1 MIIWEHNN
9 IKVQGAS
16 RAMETK
22 LSLWPVSLPA
32 FIAYTIIGVER
43 FIEVYKI
50 LNHGMVHTHGQYRTS
65 TDDSEGI
72 RYTTQ
77 LLSLLYAPLST
88 HRLSYRYIGPTTLTS
103 VWNPWSRKSICR
115 SESLFVDRTVLC
127 TYMYVRSW
135 ASFERRHGLTCKP
148 CDQNKAFVVWFPS
161 ARVGNETRH
170 DPFLSYKTVP
180 NWRFWSLANYIRYKM
195 GSPFP
200 HLLSV
205 KQGRAIPSVGLF
217 RNHTWA
223 TLLQER

>member
-22 LSLWPVSLPA
+22 LSLWSVSLPA

-50 LNHGMVHTHGQYRTS
+50 LNHSLAHTHGQYRTS

-72 RYTTQ
+72 RHTNQ

-115 SESLFVDRTVLC
+115 SESLFVDRTGVD
-127 TYMYVRSW
+127 YVHVR
-135 ASFERRHGLTCKP
+135 AE
-148 CDQNKAFVVWFPS
+148 
-161 ARVGNETRH
+161 
-170 DPFLSYKTVP
+170 
-180 NWRFWSLANYIRYKM
+180 
-195 GSPFP
+195 
-200 HLLSV
+200 LSV
-205 KQGRAIPSVGLF
+205 VTDSRASHVTKTKCSLSDSQALGLGT
-217 RNHTWA
+217 RPDMK
-223 TLLQER
+223 R